1 MKKIWKSKGTIIG
14 LAAVCILIAGTCL
27 IVRMKKDGGSF
38 DPGRPPDE
46 TVSEWEEADSP
57 NQEEKKPDSSTDWKE
72 QETLPQKETENRDE
86 VVIEFTTEP
95 MQPETP
101 EAPEAPE
108 PQGELTDPS
117 SPPTYTEEV
126 EVQPEGR
133 LPETTES
140 LPQEAPPETQTEA
153 SAEQPSTV
161 QEEPAQDQPES
172 TPQMD
177 GVREDGAVY
186 DPVFGWVV
194 PSPIIQSEITS
205 DGDPNKM
212 VGHMD

>member
-1 MKKIWKSKGTIIG
+1 MKKIWKSKRTIIG

-46 TVSEWEEADSP
+46 MVSEWEEADSLDR
-57 NQEEKKPDSSTDWKE
+57 EETEPGSGTEWQE
-72 QETLPQKETENRDE
+72 QETLPQQEAENRDE

-95 MQPETP
+95 VQPET
-101 EAPEAPE
+101 PEAPE

-117 SPPTYTEEV
+117 NPPTYTEEV
-126 EVQPEGR
+126 KVQPEGS

-140 LPQEAPPETQTEA
+140 LPSEAQPETA
-153 SAEQPSTV
+153 AEQPATA
-161 QEEPAQDQPES
+161 QEEAAQEQPES
-172 TPQMD
+172 TSQMD
-177 GVREDGAVY
+177 SVREDGAVY

-194 PSPIIQSEITS
+194 PSPITQIEGDS

-212 VGHMD
+212 VGRMD